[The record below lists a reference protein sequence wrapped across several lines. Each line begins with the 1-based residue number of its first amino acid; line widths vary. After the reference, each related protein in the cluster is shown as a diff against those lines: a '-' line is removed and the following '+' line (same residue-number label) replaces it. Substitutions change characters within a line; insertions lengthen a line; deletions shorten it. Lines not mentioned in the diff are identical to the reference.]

1 MLKIVYV
8 LQDFIRRHIVLKT
21 KYIKTLEIL
30 TSLLIII
37 TFIVSLYSILNIDI
51 YQSFTPASLFP
62 GALSQDVVSLVVTIL
77 LLIVLLKL
85 RTSSEKINLVWIA
98 LIGYLLYAY
107 GIYAFDRVYTM
118 FFLCYVAIFG
128 LSLFSLIIFFSSIDL
143 DYFIDIRTEHIP
155 KRSIATFLFLLAL
168 LFIYT
173 WLNIIIPSM
182 INKIQPAGNSIF
194 VFDLSF
200 FIPLL
205 ILTAMKLFQN
215 KKLGYLLSGILLMKM
230 GFLGFS
236 VLLGALISPYFG
248 QPFFIFEVVLYAVL
262 GIGSFTFAI
271 IYINALRSDWDL
283 EGKD

>member
-1 MLKIVYV
+1 M
-8 LQDFIRRHIVLKT
+8 LKT

-30 TSLLIII
+30 TSLLILI
-37 TFIVSLYSILNIDI
+37 TFIVSLYSILNIHI
-51 YQSFTPASLFP
+51 YKPFTPASLFP
-62 GALSQDVVSLVVTIL
+62 GVLSQDVVSLVVSIL
-77 LLIVLLKL
+77 LLIVLVKL
-85 RTSSEKINLVWIA
+85 RNSSEKIYLVWIA

-107 GIYAFDRVYTM
+107 GIYAFDRVYSM

-143 DYFIDIRTEHIP
+143 DYFIAIRTEHIP
-155 KRSIATFLFLLAL
+155 KKSIAVFLFLLAI
-168 LFIYT
+168 LFIFT
-173 WLNIIIPSM
+173 WMKIIIPAM
-182 INKIQPAGNSIF
+182 KYHMQPDGNSIF

-205 ILTAMKLFQN
+205 IITGIALFRN

-236 VLLGALISPYFG
+236 VLLGTLISPYFG
-248 QPFFIFEVVLYAVL
+248 LPFSVFEVVLYAIL
-262 GIGSFTFAI
+262 GVGSFVFAI

-283 EGKD
+283 ELKD

>member
-1 MLKIVYV
+1 M
-8 LQDFIRRHIVLKT
+8 RHIVLKT

-30 TSLLIII
+30 TSLLILI
-37 TFIVSLYSILNIDI
+37 TFIVSLYSILNMRI
-51 YQSFTPASLFP
+51 YRTFVPDTLFSRT
-62 GALSQDVVSLVVTIL
+62 LSQDVVSLVVSIL
-77 LLIVLLKL
+77 LLIVLVKL
-85 RTSSEKINLVWIA
+85 RNSSEKIYLVWIA

-107 GIYAFDRVYTM
+107 GIYAFDRLYTM
-118 FFLCYVAIFG
+118 FFLCYIAIFS

-143 DYFIDIRTEHIP
+143 DYFIEIRTEHIP
-155 KRSIATFLFLLAL
+155 QKSIAVFLLLLAI
-168 LFIYT
+168 LFIFS
-173 WLNIIIPSM
+173 WMKIIIPAM
-182 INKIQPAGNSIF
+182 IYHVQPDGNSIF

-205 ILTAMKLFQN
+205 ILTAVKLFQN

-248 QPFFIFEVVLYAVL
+248 LPFSIFEVVLYAIL
-262 GIGSFTFAI
+262 GIGSFVFAI

>member
-1 MLKIVYV
+1 M
-8 LQDFIRRHIVLKT
+8 D
-21 KYIKTLEIL
+21 
-30 TSLLIII
+30 
-37 TFIVSLYSILNIDI
+37 
-51 YQSFTPASLFP
+51 
-62 GALSQDVVSLVVTIL
+62 
-77 LLIVLLKL
+77 
-85 RTSSEKINLVWIA
+85 IA

-107 GIYAFDRVYTM
+107 GIYAFDRVYSL

-143 DYFIDIRTEHIP
+143 DYFIEIRTEHIP
-155 KRSIATFLFLLAL
+155 QKSIAVFLLLLAI
-168 LFIYT
+168 LFIFS
-173 WLNIIIPSM
+173 WMKIIIPAM
-182 INKIQPAGNSIF
+182 KYHIQPDGNSIF

-205 ILTAMKLFQN
+205 ILTAIKLFQN

-236 VLLGALISPYFG
+236 MLLGCMISPFFG
-248 QPFFIFEVVLYAVL
+248 QPFSIFQSILFAIL
-262 GIGSFTFAI
+262 GIGSFIFAI

>member
-1 MLKIVYV
+1 MLIICEI
-8 LQDFIRRHIVLKT
+8 FRRYNVLKN
-21 KYIKTLEIL
+21 KYIKTLEVLTYFLVIL
-30 TSLLIII
+30 
-37 TFIVSLYSILNIDI
+37 TFIVSLYSILNMRI
-51 YQSFTPASLFP
+51 YRTFVPDTLFP
-62 GALSQDVVSLVVTIL
+62 GTLGQDVVSLVVSIL
-77 LLIVLLKL
+77 LLIVLMKL
-85 RTSSEKINLVWIA
+85 RNSSEKIYLVWIA

-107 GIYAFDRVYTM
+107 GIYAFDRVYTT

-143 DYFIDIRTEHIP
+143 DYFIEIRTEHIP
-155 KRSIATFLFLLAL
+155 RRSIAVFLFLLGI
-168 LFIYT
+168 LFTFT
-173 WLNIIIPSM
+173 WLKIIIPSM
-182 INKIQPAGNSIF
+182 IEKIQPVVNSIF

-205 ILTAMKLFQN
+205 ILTGIKLFQN

-248 QPFFIFEVVLYAVL
+248 LPFSILESILYVIL
-262 GIGSFTFAI
+262 GVGSFIFAI

-283 EGKD
+283 ESKD

>member
-1 MLKIVYV
+1 
-8 LQDFIRRHIVLKT
+8 VLKT

-85 RTSSEKINLVWIA
+85 RTSSEKIYLVWIA